1 MKKRRISIFTT
12 MPVLLSSLLLLC
24 TPVMAQSSK
33 TEVKEKEEKVP
44 FYQGITIGVDVFGLG
59 SKIFGSDITSTE
71 IGIEVNLMNR
81 FIPVVEIG
89 YGSTNTIDEE
99 TDIHYKTSAPFFR
112 VGMNYNFFFK
122 KPYLPGFL
130 YGGIR
135 YGFSSFSY
143 DVDAPTMTSPTFP
156 YPEVPFVYEGIKTN
170 VGWAELLA
178 GIRVNVY
185 KNFYMGWSVR
195 YRKRLSIKKDE
206 HSEPWYIPGFGKN
219 GSTNLGVTYSLI
231 YKLPF

>member
-44 FYQGITIGVDVFGLG
+44 FYQGTTIGVDVFGLG

-219 GSTNLGVTYSLI
+219 GSTSLGVTYSLI

>member
-44 FYQGITIGVDVFGLG
+44 FYQGTTIGVDVFGLG

-195 YRKRLSIKKDE
+195 YRKRLSIKKAD

>member
-12 MPVLLSSLLLLC
+12 MPILLSSLLLLC
-24 TPVMAQSSK
+24 APAMAQGNK
-33 TEVKEKEEKVP
+33 TEVKEDVP
-44 FYQGITIGVDVFGLG
+44 FYQGTTIGVDVFGLG
-59 SKIFGSDITSTE
+59 GKIFGSDITSTE
-71 IGIEVNLMNR
+71 IGIEVNLLNR

-89 YGSTNTIDEE
+89 YGSTDTTDEE

-143 DVDAPTMTSPTFP
+143 DVDAPTLANPTFP
-156 YPEVPFVYEGIKTN
+156 YPEVPFAYEGVKSN

-195 YRKRLSIKKDE
+195 YRKRLSVKKDE

-219 GSTNLGVTYSLI
+219 GSTSLGVTYSLI